1 MEKSDFQN
9 KIILQYCINIIL
21 WKNLYKMWRE
31 KPLCKIKTQKN
42 MEKDILI
49 QNLRTRVGEDNC
61 KSISDKTFE
70 GIANVYLPLFAD
82 DTKIT
87 DETWK
92 FPVAALTE
100 YAGQKRHDDAVFT
113 EKFKADYAKEYAT
126 QHEKDVEER
135 IRVATEKAV
144 EEYKKEHP
152 ETGGD
157 GNKGGS
163 DEGKDIDEKV
173 NNAVAKA
180 IAALTGKDSE
190 LAKSL
195 GTITEFVTRQTEREK
210 TETKNRV
217 KASLKQH
224 LLNLK
229 ANNEACIDDALDDI
243 DYGDNPTFE
252 GLKQSAIGAYE
263 KRYKRYYADGGK
275 PFGGDSTGGNGGTND
290 IVKKRIEQ
298 LKKEAQE
305 SSDYAT
311 EMEKTFS

>member
-1 MEKSDFQN
+1 
-9 KIILQYCINIIL
+9 
-21 WKNLYKMWRE
+21 
-31 KPLCKIKTQKN
+31 

-70 GIANVYLPLFAD
+70 GIANVYLPLFTD

-87 DETWK
+87 EETWK

-135 IRVATEKAV
+135 IRVATEKAL
-144 EEYKKEHP
+144 EDYKKDHQ

-157 GNKGGS
+157 GNKGGGGS
-163 DEGKDIDEKV
+163 EDTQAKIDE
-173 NNAVAKA
+173 AVAKA
-180 IAALTGKDSE
+180 MEKLTGKDSE

-195 GTITEFVTRQTEREK
+195 ATISSFVTNQTEREK

-217 KASLKQH
+217 RAELKQH
-224 LLNLK
+224 LVNLK

-252 GLKQSAIGAYE
+252 GLKQSVISAYE
-263 KRYKRYYADGGK
+263 KRYHRYYADGGK
-275 PFGGDSTGGNGGTND
+275 PFGGDSTGGNSGGSSF
-290 IVKKRIEQ
+290 VKDRIDR
-298 LKKEAQE
+298 LKKEAAANAE
-305 SSDYAT
+305 YAA
-311 EMEKTFS
+311 EVEKTFS

>member
-1 MEKSDFQN
+1 
-9 KIILQYCINIIL
+9 
-21 WKNLYKMWRE
+21 
-31 KPLCKIKTQKN
+31 

-135 IRVATEKAV
+135 IRVATEKAL
-144 EEYKKEHP
+144 EDYKKEHQ
-152 ETGGD
+152 EGG
-157 GNKGGS
+157 GNGNGNGGS
-163 DEGKDIDEKV
+163 SSDDLDAKV
-173 NNAVAKA
+173 QEAVKKA
-180 IAALTGKDSE
+180 MAGLTGADSE
-190 LAKSL
+190 FGKMTATMTSFMKSQL
-195 GTITEFVTRQTEREK
+195 EREK
-210 TETKNRV
+210 TAVLNSV
-217 KASLKQH
+217 KSELKKH
-224 LLNLK
+224 LIALK
-229 ANNEACIDDALDDI
+229 ANNEACIDDALEDI
-243 DYGDNPTFE
+243 EYGENPTFE
-252 GLKQSAIGAYE
+252 GLKQSAISAYE

-275 PFGGDSTGGNGGTND
+275 PFGGDSTGGNGGGNND
-290 IVKKRIEQ
+290 FVKERIAKLQ
-298 LKKEAQE
+298 KEAQ
-305 SSDYAT
+305 DNANYAT
-311 EMEKTFS
+311 EQEKTFV